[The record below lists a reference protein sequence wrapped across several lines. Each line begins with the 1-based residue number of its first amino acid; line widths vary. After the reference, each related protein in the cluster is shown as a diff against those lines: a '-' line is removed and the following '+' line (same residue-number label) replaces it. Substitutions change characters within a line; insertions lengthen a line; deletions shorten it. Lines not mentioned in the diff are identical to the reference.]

1 MSNPTPILNNINAF
15 DATKGTIISFNII
28 GGTDIVRSNIV
39 YIYDLSTNDLICTH
53 LYISTESIH
62 ELPPNT
68 DSSIVYADGKSSE
81 DFVNNKNYY
90 LQIQTFT
97 NTAGTAGGSG
107 MSVAK
112 TFWCLFNPALSVN
125 AIPAAISTTSYNV
138 GATYTTNITDVT
150 IPVTNIIQQYK
161 FDLYTAT
168 GTLVQTSGNIIGSGE
183 QEGTST
189 TYNIT
194 YNFSGLVVNNSYYVV
209 VTTTSTEGMTVSA
222 QSNTFTV
229 SIDTPTVGGAIVNN
243 NACDGYISVV
253 SNLSDEYGGH
263 VSGEMASFET
273 DSVNNVS
280 SLKVDMEPIQDL
292 HGYDKPWVGGGG
304 VNKWDEVW
312 ELGWISSSGDNRDS
326 SDIIRSKNYVPVTP
340 NTTYCI
346 VVPSTTDIVYFDEN
360 KVAIGN
366 TDKNGA
372 GDIDAPLSRRTT
384 HDNCYF
390 IRFWTRNQTTYNHN
404 IAINYPSTVTSYSP
418 YSNICPISGKDS
430 VSASVVGVNVWDE
443 EWELGWWNY
452 QTGVFTANSSFF
464 ACKSKI
470 RVLPNTDY
478 YWKCPTN
485 VRELQYYDANGEP
498 LGRRNSFAEGYMNTT
513 FTTPANCYYLT
524 FYFGGT
530 YGTTYNNDISINY
543 PSTDHDYHA
552 YQGQSY
558 HQDIEATYTPTVQD
572 NTPYLFKQ
580 TGDVGGDRESIEL
593 VGGTVAWNQL
603 IDSSDILATIK
614 TGQTINGVTVK
625 YDESTRMFV
634 ATGTATAFASFQ
646 LTQVNVKFETN
657 HVYMMEQPSGASS
670 GTYFLRSST
679 DAFWNFKSMT
689 RGDGSTA
696 AIRFVVQNGQTVNV
710 KFALNIHDL
719 TALFNPTIAD
729 YIYSLEQS
737 QAGAGV
743 AWFRNYFPKDYYP
756 YDKGTLRSV
765 EGVSAHETVGF
776 NQWDGTKNDRYYW
789 SDDGVLSAYSANS
802 CTNKIRLLPNTTYYF
817 KKPEGSSLASI
828 TIKFFDEDMHLISK
842 TNIEAGSTNRTLTTP
857 NNVKYTTVNY
867 GEPVFPEIFCINISD
882 PTRNGEYEP
891 YVKHTYPLDSSLTLR
906 GVPKLVDGKLAFD
919 GDVYP
924 PSGEVQRRY
933 GVVDLGTLNWNS
945 ARSGDGLYFYAP
957 APNKRMVTSTGGDSN
972 LVCAK
977 YTNISPV
984 GSSSALIDKS
994 IMEMSNTSSPL
1005 VAVKDLTY
1013 SDVASFKA
1021 AMSGV
1026 YLVYELAT
1034 PTTETAEPF
1043 INPQVVDSRGTE
1055 AYVTTGIVP
1064 VGHNTTYLTRDI
1076 FGGTL
1081 DLVTGVLTV
1090 DRKMVDMGT
1099 LNWALLSAS
1108 RFWVM
1113 PSGMKPFTQ
1122 NLMSSQYVEKTV
1134 GVGLLNNGEMTTQAG
1149 SGEVYLKDT
1158 RYTTAT
1164 EFKSAVNGVQLCY
1177 ELATPQTYQLT
1188 PHQIQTLVGQ
1198 NNMWSDAG
1206 DVDVTFNLPITNLLV
1221 KRQDTSDISGNWLT
1235 LYSQPITQASDMDFT
1250 YIDFLNQYGKTYR
1263 YALVPLLTQQQ
1274 GDIDVEIEGGY
1285 TVSDDIL
1292 SVFDGVF
1299 IANNNGSQKLK
1310 AATEYGDLETNQ
1322 DVGVL
1327 TTIGNKYPFV
1337 VSNSN
1342 LNYHSGSISAL
1353 IVPSDF
1359 YTSGDLDRLDIV
1371 ERREAMEQFL
1381 TDKTAK
1387 ILKDW
1392 NGNIWLITFV
1402 ENVEVSFVDDYGMG
1416 LGTLSAKWVE
1426 IGDVND
1432 QTDLQQTGL
1441 I

>member
-15 DATKGTIISFNII
+15 DATKGTTISFNII
-28 GGTDIVRSNIV
+28 GGTDIVRSNIA

-68 DSSIVYADGKSSE
+68 DSSIVYASGKSSA

-138 GATYTTNITDVT
+138 GATYTTNITDAT

-229 SIDTPTVGGAIVNN
+229 SIETPTVGGAIVNN

-253 SNLSDEYGGH
+253 SNLSDEYGGSA
-263 VSGEMASFET
+263 SGEMASFET

-280 SLKVDMEPIQDL
+280 SLKVNMEPIQEGSGTPSPTNIRPIRG
-292 HGYDKPWVGGGG
+292 HSG
-304 VNKWDEVW
+304 VNA
-312 ELGWISSSGDNRDS
+312 
-326 SDIIRSKNYVPVTP
+326 YVSPTQSADDGTKYSQEFDVSLTP
-340 NTTYCI
+340 T
-346 VVPSTTDIVYFDEN
+346 S
-360 KVAIGN
+360 
-366 TDKNGA
+366 TDK
-372 GDIDAPLSRRTT
+372 
-384 HDNCYF
+384 
-390 IRFWTRNQTTYNHN
+390 
-404 IAINYPSTVTSYSP
+404 VP
-418 YSNICPISGKDS
+418 YTFK
-430 VSASVVGVNVWDE
+430 AVG
-443 EWELGWWNY
+443 
-452 QTGVFTANSSFF
+452 
-464 ACKSKI
+464 
-470 RVLPNTDY
+470 R
-478 YWKCPTN
+478 
-485 VRELQYYDANGEP
+485 
-498 LGRRNSFAEGYMNTT
+498 
-513 FTTPANCYYLT
+513 
-524 FYFGGT
+524 
-530 YGTTYNNDISINY
+530 
-543 PSTDHDYHA
+543 
-552 YQGQSY
+552 
-558 HQDIEATYTPTVQD
+558 
-572 NTPYLFKQ
+572 
-580 TGDVGGDRESIEL
+580 DVYGDRESDKI

-603 IDSSDILATIK
+603 VFDSNKDTTNDNTDSRTFNIILRQDVSPYTSYVYVNNPQI
-614 TGQTINGVTVK
+614 GWINRIFNGVATDKIRLLHSGSVRNVNFFAQDTQIVANHKYLFSVYVAGIDVSEIGGVVLRNTVL
-625 YDESTRMFV
+625 F
-634 ATGTATAFASFQ
+634 
-646 LTQVNVKFETN
+646 
-657 HVYMMEQPSGASS
+657 
-670 GTYFLRSST
+670 
-679 DAFWNFKSMT
+679 
-689 RGDGSTA
+689 
-696 AIRFVVQNGQTVNV
+696 
-710 KFALNIHDL
+710 DL
-719 TALFNPTIAD
+719 TAMFGSTIAD
-729 YIYSLEQS
+729 YIYSLEQAN
-737 QAGAGV
+737 AGAGV

-756 YDKGTLRSV
+756 YDPGTLRSV

-776 NQWDGTKNDRYYW
+776 NQWDEETELGSISTNTGKPYNNSAAIRSKNYCR
-789 SDDGVLSAYSANS
+789 
-802 CTNKIRLLPNTTYYF
+802 CMPNTTYHAKTGFYVAVCQYDADKNYVGYSGANDNNFTTLANAAYF
-817 KKPEGSSLASI
+817 KLAFSS
-828 TIKFFDEDMHLISK
+828 
-842 TNIEAGSTNRTLTTP
+842 GYGTTY
-857 NNVKYTTVNY
+857 NHD
-867 GEPVFPEIFCINISD
+867 ICINLSD
-882 PTRNGEYEP
+882 PSRNGEYEP
-891 YVKHTYPLDSSLTLR
+891 YVKHTYTLDSSLTLR

-933 GVVDLGTLNWNS
+933 GVVDLGTLNWVYNS
-945 ARSGDGLYFYAP
+945 TYSVFYVSVDGGAIP
-957 APNKRMVTSTGGDSN
+957 STSTGDGN
-972 LVCAK
+972 AVCSK
-977 YTNISPV
+977 YPV
-984 GSSSALIDKS
+984 V
-994 IMEMSNTSSPL
+994 MSNGANLGDKQMVVRTSFASTSL
-1005 VAVKDLTY
+1005 YGVIVKDTAY
-1013 SDVASFKA
+1013 TDAATFKT

-1034 PTTETAEPF
+1034 PTTETAEPYQEAQ
-1043 INPQVVDSRGTE
+1043 ICSPYGTE
-1055 AYVTTGIVP
+1055 EYVTTGIVP

-1081 DLVTGVLTV
+1081 DLITGVLTV
-1090 DRKMVDMGT
+1090 THGYVDLGT
-1099 LNWALLSAS
+1099 LNWLKYSVPQGTLFRSDAIADANIPYNSIEFICSNYETVRAGARLN
-1108 RFWVM
+1108 
-1113 PSGMKPFTQ
+1113 GTI
-1122 NLMSSQYVEKTV
+1122 SSSVANRVDIIDNAYPDATSFKTA
-1134 GVGLLNNGEMTTQAG
+1134 M
-1149 SGEVYLKDT
+1149 
-1158 RYTTAT
+1158 
-1164 EFKSAVNGVQLCY
+1164 NGVQLVY

-1198 NNMWSDAG
+1198 NNVWSDAG
-1206 DVDVTFNLPITNLLV
+1206 DVDVTFNLPISNLLV
-1221 KRQDTSDISGNWLT
+1221 KRQDASDVSGNWLT

-1250 YIDFLNQYGKTYR
+1250 YIDFLNQHGKTYR

-1285 TVSDDIL
+1285 TVSDDVL

-1359 YTSGDLDRLDIV
+1359 YTSGDLDRLSIV
-1371 ERREAMEQFL
+1371 ERREAIEQFL

-1432 QTDLQQTGL
+1432 QTDLKQTGL

>member
-15 DATKGTIISFNII
+15 DATKGTTISFNII

-68 DSSIVYADGKSSE
+68 DSSIVYASGKSSA

-280 SLKVDMEPIQDL
+280 SLKVNMEPIQEGSGTPSPTNIRPIRG
-292 HGYDKPWVGGGG
+292 HSG
-304 VNKWDEVW
+304 VNAYVSPTQSADEGTKYSQEFDVS
-312 ELGWISSSGDNRDS
+312 L
-326 SDIIRSKNYVPVTP
+326 TP
-340 NTTYCI
+340 T
-346 VVPSTTDIVYFDEN
+346 S
-360 KVAIGN
+360 
-366 TDKNGA
+366 TDK
-372 GDIDAPLSRRTT
+372 
-384 HDNCYF
+384 
-390 IRFWTRNQTTYNHN
+390 
-404 IAINYPSTVTSYSP
+404 VP
-418 YSNICPISGKDS
+418 YTFK
-430 VSASVVGVNVWDE
+430 AVG
-443 EWELGWWNY
+443 
-452 QTGVFTANSSFF
+452 
-464 ACKSKI
+464 
-470 RVLPNTDY
+470 R
-478 YWKCPTN
+478 
-485 VRELQYYDANGEP
+485 
-498 LGRRNSFAEGYMNTT
+498 
-513 FTTPANCYYLT
+513 
-524 FYFGGT
+524 
-530 YGTTYNNDISINY
+530 
-543 PSTDHDYHA
+543 
-552 YQGQSY
+552 
-558 HQDIEATYTPTVQD
+558 
-572 NTPYLFKQ
+572 
-580 TGDVGGDRESIEL
+580 DVYGDRESDKI

-603 IDSSDILATIK
+603 IEHGNFDEATGWSSAWYGAITVANNIGTLTISDSSGRARIERVFTPIVGHKYLAYMDFK
-614 TGQTINGVTVK
+614 PSFDANPF
-625 YDESTRMFV
+625 M
-634 ATGTATAFASFQ
+634 SFQ
-646 LTQVNVKFETN
+646 AGSYISQIGGTSVSAGNWVRCIGIRNVVADDTT
-657 HVYMMEQPSGASS
+657 SGRIRYYF
-670 GTYFLRSST
+670 GTTSVSV
-679 DAFWNFKSMT
+679 
-689 RGDGSTA
+689 GDT
-696 AIRFVVQNGQTVNV
+696 VQFRNAG
-710 KFALNIHDL
+710 LIDL

-729 YIYSLEQS
+729 YIYNLEQS

-743 AWFRNYFPKDYYP
+743 AWFRRYFPEDYYP

-776 NQWDGTKNDRYYW
+776 NQWDEEWEVGQYNMTTGEAQASSFSIRGKNAIKVIPSTVYATDNNYVRWLFYDA
-789 SDDGVLSAYSANS
+789 DDNFISSEYGGLTRTTPSNCCYLRIYLGD
-802 CTNKIRLLPNTTYYF
+802 TYGTTY
-817 KKPEGSSLASI
+817 
-828 TIKFFDEDMHLISK
+828 
-842 TNIEAGSTNRTLTTP
+842 
-857 NNVKYTTVNY
+857 NND
-867 GEPVFPEIFCINISD
+867 ICINLSD
-882 PTRNGEYEP
+882 PSRNGEYEP
-891 YVKHTYPLDSSLTLR
+891 YTKHTYPLDSSLTLR
-906 GVPKLVDGKLAFD
+906 GIPKLVDGKLAFD

-933 GVVDLGTLNWNS
+933 GLR
-945 ARSGDGLYFYAP
+945 AYQSGDESLADAITDG
-957 APNKRMVTSTGGDSN
+957 
-972 LVCAK
+972 
-977 YTNISPV
+977 TN
-984 GSSSALIDKS
+984 
-994 IMEMSNTSSPL
+994 T
-1005 VAVKDLTY
+1005 
-1013 SDVASFKA
+1013 
-1021 AMSGV
+1021 V
-1026 YLVYELAT
+1026 YKLST

-1043 INPQVVDSRGTE
+1043 TNPQVVDNRGTE

-1064 VGHNTTYLTRDI
+1064 VGHDTTYLTRDI

-1090 DRKMVDMGT
+1090 DKKMVDLGT
-1099 LNWALLSAS
+1099 LNWGIADGVRARS
-1108 RFWVM
+1108 RVIDFTRDYGW
-1113 PSGMKPFTQ
+1113 SGNWRVIKSNVFNCVDPAIVYSNRADYSFANISQ
-1122 NLMSSQYVEKTV
+1122 NYYNFDIKVP
-1134 GVGLLNNGEMTTQAG
+1134 NGAYADG
-1149 SGEVYLKDT
+1149 
-1158 RYTTAT
+1158 TA
-1164 EFKSAVNGVQLCY
+1164 FKSWLADVDGNGTHAYVCI

-1198 NNMWSDAG
+1198 NNVWSDAG
-1206 DVDVTFNLPITNLLV
+1206 DVDVTFNLPISNLLV
-1221 KRQDTSDISGNWLT
+1221 KRQDASDVSGNWLT

-1250 YIDFLNQYGKTYR
+1250 FIDFLNQHGKTYR

-1285 TVSDDIL
+1285 TVSDDVL

-1310 AATEYGDLETNQ
+1310 ASTEYGDLETNQ

-1359 YTSGDLDRLDIV
+1359 YTSGDLDRLSIV
-1371 ERREAMEQFL
+1371 ERREAIEQFL

-1402 ENVEVSFVDDYGMG
+1402 DNVEVSFVDDYGMS

-1432 QTDLQQTGL
+1432 QTDLKQTGL

>member
-15 DATKGTIISFNII
+15 DATKGTTISFNII

-68 DSSIVYADGKSSE
+68 DPSIVYASGKSSA

-194 YNFSGLVVNNSYYVV
+194 YNFSGLVVNNSYYVI

-280 SLKVDMEPIQDL
+280 SLKVNMEPIQEGSGTPSPTNIRPIRG
-292 HGYDKPWVGGGG
+292 HSG
-304 VNKWDEVW
+304 VNA
-312 ELGWISSSGDNRDS
+312 
-326 SDIIRSKNYVPVTP
+326 YVSPTQSADDGTKYSQEFDVSLTP
-340 NTTYCI
+340 T
-346 VVPSTTDIVYFDEN
+346 S
-360 KVAIGN
+360 
-366 TDKNGA
+366 TDK
-372 GDIDAPLSRRTT
+372 
-384 HDNCYF
+384 
-390 IRFWTRNQTTYNHN
+390 
-404 IAINYPSTVTSYSP
+404 VP
-418 YSNICPISGKDS
+418 YTFK
-430 VSASVVGVNVWDE
+430 AVG
-443 EWELGWWNY
+443 
-452 QTGVFTANSSFF
+452 
-464 ACKSKI
+464 
-470 RVLPNTDY
+470 R
-478 YWKCPTN
+478 
-485 VRELQYYDANGEP
+485 
-498 LGRRNSFAEGYMNTT
+498 
-513 FTTPANCYYLT
+513 
-524 FYFGGT
+524 
-530 YGTTYNNDISINY
+530 
-543 PSTDHDYHA
+543 
-552 YQGQSY
+552 
-558 HQDIEATYTPTVQD
+558 
-572 NTPYLFKQ
+572 
-580 TGDVGGDRESIEL
+580 DVYGDRESDKI

-603 IDSSDILATIK
+603 FSTMSTDTKDGITTSYDSTTHLISIRNDSRT
-614 TGQTINGVTVK
+614 TNYSSGSSRTNVFRIN
-625 YDESTRMFV
+625 DML
-634 ATGTATAFASFQ
+634 Q
-646 LTQVNVKFETN
+646 N
-657 HVYMMEQPSGASS
+657 HVYLIAPSKMIKGVVFAQGLNCYAVKNIDYSLYIRITS
-670 GTYFLRSST
+670 EYDFVS
-679 DAFWNFKSMT
+679 AHPI
-689 RGDGSTA
+689 GDVTS
-696 AIRFVVQNGQTVNV
+696 FY
-710 KFALNIHDL
+710 LNITDL

-729 YIYSLEQS
+729 YIYSLEQAT
-737 QAGAGV
+737 AGAGV
-743 AWFRNYFPKDYYP
+743 AWFRRYFPKDYYP

-765 EGVSAHETVGF
+765 EGVSAHEAVGF
-776 NQWDGTKNDRYYW
+776 NQWDEEWDVGSVTGSGYNDRIKSKNYIPCIPSTVYYYQIP
-789 SDDGVLSAYSANS
+789 SGKGNMQIVFYNVDKEQVGLYDFSA
-802 CTNKIRLLPNTTYYF
+802 THTF
-817 KKPEGSSLASI
+817 
-828 TIKFFDEDMHLISK
+828 
-842 TNIEAGSTNRTLTTP
+842 TTP
-857 NNVKYTTVNY
+857 SNCHYMKFNTGGSY
-867 GEPVFPEIFCINISD
+867 GNTYNHDICINLSD
-882 PTRNGEYEP
+882 PSRNGEYEP

-906 GVPKLVDGKLAFD
+906 GVPKLVDGKLAYD

-924 PSGEVQRRY
+924 PSGEVDRRY
-933 GVVDLGTLNWNS
+933 GVVDLGTLNWS
-945 ARSGDGLYFYAP
+945 ATATSVFYASVP
-957 APNKRMVTSTGGDSN
+957 GMKVTSLDTDRLTGFICQRYAN
-972 LVCAK
+972 A
-977 YTNISPV
+977 TSPV
-984 GSSSALIDKS
+984 GGASMVDKTCFRNKGLFF
-994 IMEMSNTSSPL
+994 IRDNDYTN
-1005 VAVKDLTY
+1005 A
-1013 SDVASFKA
+1013 ASFKA

-1026 YLVYELAT
+1026 MLVYEKAT

-1043 INPQVVDSRGTE
+1043 TNPQVVDNRGTE
-1055 AYVTTGIVP
+1055 AYITTGIVP
-1064 VGHNTTYLTRDI
+1064 VGHDSEYLTRDI

-1090 DRKMVDMGT
+1090 DRAMVT
-1099 LNWALLSAS
+1099 LDGSEAWTWEGGQRRAYTRRNDAKRFYDYTNHLMCDKLPIAEKYADTKPISVSGYPLNTLYEGQNWIYVGNENISTNEDFLIWLSE
-1108 RFWVM
+1108 V
-1113 PSGMKPFTQ
+1113 KPTI
-1122 NLMSSQYVEKTV
+1122 V
-1134 GVGLLNNGEMTTQAG
+1134 
-1149 SGEVYLKDT
+1149 
-1158 RYTTAT
+1158 
-1164 EFKSAVNGVQLCY
+1164 Y

-1198 NNMWSDAG
+1198 NNIWSDAG
-1206 DVDVTFNLPITNLLV
+1206 DVEVTFNLPIANLLV
-1221 KRQDTSDISGNWLT
+1221 KRQDTSDTSGNWLT
-1235 LYSQPITQASDMDFT
+1235 LYSQSITQASDMDFT
-1250 YIDFLNQYGKTYR
+1250 YIDFLNQHGKTYR

-1285 TVSDDIL
+1285 TVSDDVL

-1299 IANNNGSQKLK
+1299 IANSNGSQKLK

-1327 TTIGNKYPFV
+1327 TTIGGKYPFV

-1359 YTSGDLDRLDIV
+1359 YTNGDLDRLDIV
-1371 ERREAMEQFL
+1371 ERREAIEQFL

-1432 QTDLQQTGL
+1432 QTDLKQTGL

>member
-15 DATKGTIISFNII
+15 DTTKGTTISFNII

-68 DSSIVYADGKSSE
+68 DPSIVYADGKSSA

-125 AIPAAISTTSYNV
+125 TIPAAISTTSYNV
-138 GATYTTNITDVT
+138 GATYTTNVTDVT

-280 SLKVDMEPIQDL
+280 SLKVNMEPIQEGSGTPSPTNIRPIRG
-292 HGYDKPWVGGGG
+292 HSG
-304 VNKWDEVW
+304 VNA
-312 ELGWISSSGDNRDS
+312 
-326 SDIIRSKNYVPVTP
+326 YVSPTQSADDGTKYSQEFDVSLTP
-340 NTTYCI
+340 T
-346 VVPSTTDIVYFDEN
+346 S
-360 KVAIGN
+360 
-366 TDKNGA
+366 TDK
-372 GDIDAPLSRRTT
+372 
-384 HDNCYF
+384 
-390 IRFWTRNQTTYNHN
+390 
-404 IAINYPSTVTSYSP
+404 VP
-418 YSNICPISGKDS
+418 YTFK
-430 VSASVVGVNVWDE
+430 AVG
-443 EWELGWWNY
+443 
-452 QTGVFTANSSFF
+452 
-464 ACKSKI
+464 
-470 RVLPNTDY
+470 R
-478 YWKCPTN
+478 
-485 VRELQYYDANGEP
+485 
-498 LGRRNSFAEGYMNTT
+498 
-513 FTTPANCYYLT
+513 
-524 FYFGGT
+524 
-530 YGTTYNNDISINY
+530 
-543 PSTDHDYHA
+543 
-552 YQGQSY
+552 
-558 HQDIEATYTPTVQD
+558 
-572 NTPYLFKQ
+572 
-580 TGDVGGDRESIEL
+580 DVYGDRESDKI

-603 IDSSDILATIK
+603 VAQRTSSYTK
-614 TGQTINGVTVK
+614 NGVTSTFDADGTVTLSGTITNSYAEVFNSITIVPNHIYTYGMVVIANPNNVRFNVK
-625 YDESTRMFV
+625 PLNIANNLEVIKANANQTYTNYGVSGV
-634 ATGTATAFASFQ
+634 ASGTDMTGIKFKANFFD
-646 LTQVNVKFETN
+646 LTQMF
-657 HVYMMEQPSGASS
+657 
-670 GTYFLRSST
+670 GT
-679 DAFWNFKSMT
+679 
-689 RGDGSTA
+689 
-696 AIRFVVQNGQTVNV
+696 
-710 KFALNIHDL
+710 
-719 TALFNPTIAD
+719 TIAD
-729 YIYSLEQS
+729 YIYSLEQAT
-737 QAGAGV
+737 AGAGA
-743 AWFRNYFPKDYYP
+743 AWFRQYFPKDYYP
-756 YDKGTLRSV
+756 YDPGTLRSV

-776 NQWDGTKNDRYYW
+776 NQWDEEWEVGSINDSTGEDQASSTR
-789 SDDGVLSAYSANS
+789 
-802 CTNKIRLLPNTTYYF
+802 IRSKGYIPVLPNTTY
-817 KKPEGSSLASI
+817 
-828 TIKFFDEDMHLISK
+828 FFHCSH
-842 TNIEAGSTNRTLTTP
+842 TTP
-857 NNVKYTTVNY
+857 YWNVYYYDSNKAFIGRKTVGKDSEFTTNSDVDYIRFRENEINY
-867 GEPVFPEIFCINISD
+867 GTTYNHDICINLSD

-891 YVKHTYPLDSSLTLR
+891 YQKHTYPLDSSLTLR
-906 GVPKLVDGKLAFD
+906 GVPKLDANNKLYYD
-919 GDVYP
+919 GDTYESDGTVT
-924 PSGEVQRRY
+924 RKY
-933 GVVDLGTLNWNS
+933 GIVDLGTLEWNYTS
-945 ARSGDGLYFYAP
+945 QAGVMLFYATLSGGSQNDDFDVICSKYP
-957 APNKRMVTSTGGDSN
+957 SAHSQASFLYADKVIRGYGSTSYNFSRIGARDES
-972 LVCAK
+972 
-977 YTNISPV
+977 YTD
-984 GSSSALIDKS
+984 AA
-994 IMEMSNTSSPL
+994 T
-1005 VAVKDLTY
+1005 
-1013 SDVASFKA
+1013 FKA

-1043 INPQVVDSRGTE
+1043 TNPQVVDNWGTE

-1064 VGHNTTYLTRDI
+1064 VGHDTTYLTRDI
-1076 FGGTL
+1076 FSGTL

-1090 DRKMVDMGT
+1090 DRVLVT
-1099 LNWALLSAS
+1099 LDGSDHTFFSEVSTSQTAEGSLYVAFINNTINNIKYGGVCSSDKYEWINSSNAS
-1108 RFWVM
+1108 LHRGQFNSVGSYTRFCIADQSLNTLAKWDAWLA
-1113 PSGMKPFTQ
+1113 Q
-1122 NLMSSQYVEKTV
+1122 NPL
-1134 GVGLLNNGEMTTQAG
+1134 
-1149 SGEVYLKDT
+1149 
-1158 RYTTAT
+1158 
-1164 EFKSAVNGVQLCY
+1164 QLCY

-1188 PHQIQTLVGQ
+1188 RHQIQTLVGQ
-1198 NNMWSDAG
+1198 NNVWSDAG
-1206 DVDVTFNLPITNLLV
+1206 DVDVTFNLPISNLLV
-1221 KRQDTSDISGNWLT
+1221 KRQDASDVSGNWLT

-1250 YIDFLNQYGKTYR
+1250 FIDFLNQHGKTYR

-1285 TVSDDIL
+1285 TVSDDVL

-1327 TTIGNKYPFV
+1327 TTIGGKYPFV

-1359 YTSGDLDRLDIV
+1359 YTNGDLDRLSIV
-1371 ERREAMEQFL
+1371 ERREAIEKFL

-1432 QTDLQQTGL
+1432 QTDLKQTGL

>member
-15 DATKGTIISFNII
+15 DATKGTTISFNII
-28 GGTDIVRSNIV
+28 GGTDIVRSNIA

-68 DSSIVYADGKSSE
+68 DSSIVYASGKSSA

-138 GATYTTNITDVT
+138 GATYTTNITDAT

-229 SIDTPTVGGAIVNN
+229 SIETPTVGGAIVNN

-280 SLKVDMEPIQDL
+280 SLKVNMEPIQEGSGTPSPTNIRPIRG
-292 HGYDKPWVGGGG
+292 HSG
-304 VNKWDEVW
+304 VNA
-312 ELGWISSSGDNRDS
+312 
-326 SDIIRSKNYVPVTP
+326 YVSPTQSADDGTKYSQEFDVSLTP
-340 NTTYCI
+340 T
-346 VVPSTTDIVYFDEN
+346 S
-360 KVAIGN
+360 
-366 TDKNGA
+366 TDK
-372 GDIDAPLSRRTT
+372 
-384 HDNCYF
+384 
-390 IRFWTRNQTTYNHN
+390 
-404 IAINYPSTVTSYSP
+404 VP
-418 YSNICPISGKDS
+418 YTFK
-430 VSASVVGVNVWDE
+430 AVG
-443 EWELGWWNY
+443 
-452 QTGVFTANSSFF
+452 
-464 ACKSKI
+464 
-470 RVLPNTDY
+470 R
-478 YWKCPTN
+478 
-485 VRELQYYDANGEP
+485 
-498 LGRRNSFAEGYMNTT
+498 
-513 FTTPANCYYLT
+513 
-524 FYFGGT
+524 
-530 YGTTYNNDISINY
+530 
-543 PSTDHDYHA
+543 
-552 YQGQSY
+552 
-558 HQDIEATYTPTVQD
+558 
-572 NTPYLFKQ
+572 
-580 TGDVGGDRESIEL
+580 DVYGDRESDKI

-603 IDSSDILATIK
+603 
-614 TGQTINGVTVK
+614 
-625 YDESTRMFV
+625 
-634 ATGTATAFASFQ
+634 
-646 LTQVNVKFETN
+646 
-657 HVYMMEQPSGASS
+657 
-670 GTYFLRSST
+670 
-679 DAFWNFKSMT
+679 
-689 RGDGSTA
+689 
-696 AIRFVVQNGQTVNV
+696 VQNGNFADTSVWSTQGYGTLSANGNVGTFTISQATTSARIEQTMNPIKGHKYLAIASIKPNKAFDVVMSFRTTGAGTYIARQTMTANAWNYIFGVRNAVDSDLESNVFRVYPFLGTQTVEV
-710 KFALNIHDL
+710 GDTIQFRDIICFDL

-743 AWFRNYFPKDYYP
+743 AWFRRYFPKSYYP
-756 YDKGTLRSV
+756 YDPGTLRSV

-776 NQWDGTKNDRYYW
+776 NQWDEEWEVGVYKN
-789 SDDGVLSAYSANS
+789 
-802 CTNKIRLLPNTTYYF
+802 TNGKKGSTTGEYVRSKGYIPCFPNTTYYAN
-817 KKPEGSSLASI
+817 KPLWYCFYDGDKNFIGYRNMSAVNTFVTPSDCHYM
-828 TIKFFDEDMHLISK
+828 TFN
-842 TNIEAGSTNRTLTTP
+842 TQAGYGTTY
-857 NNVKYTTVNY
+857 NHD
-867 GEPVFPEIFCINISD
+867 ICINISD
-882 PTRNGEYEP
+882 PSRNGEYEP
-891 YVKHTYPLDSSLTLR
+891 YTKHTYPLDSSLTLR

-933 GVVDLGTLNWNS
+933 NEAIITDSMITMVGASYSNVVYAEVHVPSDGKQEYTKGGMLTKYGVAQSQSGTWDS
-945 ARSGDGLYFYAP
+945 ATHVGNFYMNA
-957 APNKRMVTSTGGDSN
+957 ARDTFWVGFAHGTSLADMRTA
-972 LVCAK
+972 LVGM
-977 YTNISPV
+977 T
-984 GSSSALIDKS
+984 L
-994 IMEMSNTSSPL
+994 L
-1005 VAVKDLTY
+1005 
-1013 SDVASFKA
+1013 
-1021 AMSGV
+1021 
-1026 YLVYELAT
+1026 YELAT

-1043 INPQVVDSRGTE
+1043 TNPQVVDNRGTE

-1064 VGHNTTYLTRDI
+1064 VGHDSEYLTRDI
-1076 FGGTL
+1076 FSGTL

-1090 DRKMVDMGT
+1090 DRAMVDLGR
-1099 LNWALLSAS
+1099 LNWGYSSADA
-1108 RFWVM
+1108 RFYNGDLDYKRPASATDVA
-1113 PSGMKPFTQ
+1113 
-1122 NLMSSQYVEKTV
+1122 NAVCSQYEIVKL
-1134 GVGLLNNGEMTTQAG
+1134 GVLADGKMCLYTNGYMY
-1149 SGEVYLKDT
+1149 VKDS
-1158 RYTTAT
+1158 RYTDATA
-1164 EFKSAVNGVQLCY
+1164 FKTAMNGVQLVY

-1188 PHQIQTLVGQ
+1188 PQQIQTLVGV
-1198 NNMWSDAG
+1198 NNVWSEQG
-1206 DVDVTFNLPITNLLV
+1206 DVELSYHIPITNLLV
-1221 KRQDTSDISGNWLT
+1221 KRQDVADVSGTWLT

-1250 YIDFLNQYGKTYR
+1250 FIDFLNQYGKTYK

-1285 TVSDDIL
+1285 TVSDDVL

-1327 TTIGNKYPFV
+1327 TTIGGKYPFV

-1371 ERREAMEQFL
+1371 ERREAIEQFL

-1432 QTDLQQTGL
+1432 QTDLKQTGL

>member
-15 DATKGTIISFNII
+15 DATKGTTISFNII

-68 DSSIVYADGKSSE
+68 DPSIVYASGKSSA

-138 GATYTTNITDVT
+138 GATYTTNITDAT

-168 GTLVQTSGNIIGSGE
+168 GTLAQTSGNIIGSGE

-222 QSNTFTV
+222 QSNTFAV

-253 SNLSDEYGGH
+253 SNLSDEYGGSA
-263 VSGEMASFET
+263 SGEIASFET

-280 SLKVDMEPIQDL
+280 SLKVNMEPIQEGSGTPSPTNIRPIRG
-292 HGYDKPWVGGGG
+292 HGG
-304 VNKWDEVW
+304 VNAY
-312 ELGWISSSGDNRDS
+312 ISPTQSADDGTKYSQEFNVS
-326 SDIIRSKNYVPVTP
+326 LTP
-340 NTTYCI
+340 T
-346 VVPSTTDIVYFDEN
+346 S
-360 KVAIGN
+360 
-366 TDKNGA
+366 TDK
-372 GDIDAPLSRRTT
+372 
-384 HDNCYF
+384 
-390 IRFWTRNQTTYNHN
+390 
-404 IAINYPSTVTSYSP
+404 VP
-418 YSNICPISGKDS
+418 YTFK
-430 VSASVVGVNVWDE
+430 AVG
-443 EWELGWWNY
+443 
-452 QTGVFTANSSFF
+452 
-464 ACKSKI
+464 
-470 RVLPNTDY
+470 R
-478 YWKCPTN
+478 
-485 VRELQYYDANGEP
+485 
-498 LGRRNSFAEGYMNTT
+498 
-513 FTTPANCYYLT
+513 
-524 FYFGGT
+524 
-530 YGTTYNNDISINY
+530 
-543 PSTDHDYHA
+543 
-552 YQGQSY
+552 
-558 HQDIEATYTPTVQD
+558 
-572 NTPYLFKQ
+572 
-580 TGDVGGDRESIEL
+580 DVYGDRESDKI

-603 IDSSDILATIK
+603 VSASATS
-614 TGQTINGVTVK
+614 VTVQSSHK
-625 YDESTRMFV
+625 YIAKIGGAWSV
-634 ATGTATAFASFQ
+634 A
-646 LTQVNVKFETN
+646 
-657 HVYMMEQPSGASS
+657 ASS
-670 GTYFLRSST
+670 GST
-679 DAFWNFKSMT
+679 ISVTGGTDML
-689 RGDGSTA
+689 
-696 AIRFVVQNGQTVNV
+696 I
-710 KFALNIHDL
+710 DL
-719 TALFNPTIAD
+719 TAMFNPTIAD

-756 YDKGTLRSV
+756 YDPGTLRSV

-776 NQWDGTKNDRYYW
+776 NQWDEEWELGAISTSTGGNYADNARVRSKNY
-789 SDDGVLSAYSANS
+789 
-802 CTNKIRLLPNTTYYF
+802 IPILPNTQYWF
-817 KKPEGSSLASI
+817 KRGDTPTTCTVFWYDANKNFISS
-828 TIKFFDEDMHLISK
+828 
-842 TNIEAGSTNRTLTTP
+842 AGQSWSYEIRTTP
-857 NNVKYTTVNY
+857 ANAHYMRFFYIGTTYNHD
-867 GEPVFPEIFCINISD
+867 ICINLSD
-882 PTRNGEYEP
+882 PSRNGEYEP
-891 YVKHTYPLDSSLTLR
+891 YQKHTYPLDSSLTLR
-906 GVPKLVDGKLAFD
+906 GTPKLVDGKLAFD
-919 GDVYP
+919 GDTYP

-933 GVVDLGTLNWNS
+933 GMATFNGSSSESWS
-945 ARSGDGLYFYAP
+945 
-957 APNKRMVTSTGGDSN
+957 K
-972 LVCAK
+972 
-977 YTNISPV
+977 
-984 GSSSALIDKS
+984 SSSALNGFYISMSALGMKEYGTVVNSYGYPQARNVNDYFKNYGRVYTDYTFSIDIDPS
-994 IMEMSNTSSPL
+994 LCGSTVE
-1005 VAVKDLTY
+1005 
-1013 SDVASFKA
+1013 SFKT
-1021 AMSGV
+1021 
-1026 YLVYELAT
+1026 YLASHPITIVYELST

-1043 INPQVVDSRGTE
+1043 TNPQVVDNSGTE

-1064 VGHNTTYLTRDI
+1064 VGHDTTYLTRDI

-1090 DRKMVDMGT
+1090 DRAMVDLGT
-1099 LNWALLSAS
+1099 LNWAEYNAIGGDTMMWAS
-1108 RFWVM
+1108 I
-1113 PSGMKPFTQ
+1113 SLTDQ
-1122 NLMSSQYVEKTV
+1122 
-1134 GVGLLNNGEMTTQAG
+1134 
-1149 SGEVYLKDT
+1149 D
-1158 RYTTAT
+1158 TAT
-1164 EFKSAVNGVQLCY
+1164 PSCSHYKGVSKATSNGDAYNKGNGTCCFLGGADKRLYIRDDEKATYTRAEFKAAVSGAQFVY
-1177 ELATPQTYQLT
+1177 KLATPQTYQLT

-1198 NNMWSDAG
+1198 NNVWSDAG
-1206 DVDVTFNLPITNLLV
+1206 EVDVTFNLPISNLLV
-1221 KRQDTSDISGNWLT
+1221 KRQDASDVSGDWLT

-1250 YIDFLNQYGKTYR
+1250 YIDFLNQHGKTYR

-1285 TVSDDIL
+1285 TVSDDVL

-1299 IANNNGSQKLK
+1299 VANNNGSQKLK
-1310 AATEYGDLETNQ
+1310 ASTEYGDLETNQ

-1359 YTSGDLDRLDIV
+1359 YTNGDLDRLSIV
-1371 ERREAMEQFL
+1371 ERREAIEKFL

-1392 NGNIWLITFV
+1392 NGNIWLITFI

-1432 QTDLQQTGL
+1432 QTDLKQTGL

>member
-15 DATKGTIISFNII
+15 DATKGTTISFNII

-68 DSSIVYADGKSSE
+68 DPSIVYASGKSSA

-125 AIPAAISTTSYNV
+125 TIPAAISTTSYNV

-194 YNFSGLVVNNSYYVV
+194 YNFSGLVVNNSYYVI

-253 SNLSDEYGGH
+253 SSLSDEYGGSA
-263 VSGEMASFET
+263 SGEMASFET

-280 SLKVDMEPIQDL
+280 SLKVNMEPIQEGSGTPSPTNIRPIRG
-292 HGYDKPWVGGGG
+292 HSG
-304 VNKWDEVW
+304 VHA
-312 ELGWISSSGDNRDS
+312 
-326 SDIIRSKNYVPVTP
+326 YVSPTQSADDGTKYSQEFDVSLTP
-340 NTTYCI
+340 T
-346 VVPSTTDIVYFDEN
+346 S
-360 KVAIGN
+360 
-366 TDKNGA
+366 TDKVPYTFKAVGR
-372 GDIDAPLSRRTT
+372 DI
-384 HDNCYF
+384 Y
-390 IRFWTRNQTTYNHN
+390 
-404 IAINYPSTVTSYSP
+404 
-418 YSNICPISGKDS
+418 
-430 VSASVVGVNVWDE
+430 
-443 EWELGWWNY
+443 
-452 QTGVFTANSSFF
+452 
-464 ACKSKI
+464 
-470 RVLPNTDY
+470 
-478 YWKCPTN
+478 
-485 VRELQYYDANGEP
+485 
-498 LGRRNSFAEGYMNTT
+498 
-513 FTTPANCYYLT
+513 
-524 FYFGGT
+524 
-530 YGTTYNNDISINY
+530 
-543 PSTDHDYHA
+543 
-552 YQGQSY
+552 
-558 HQDIEATYTPTVQD
+558 
-572 NTPYLFKQ
+572 
-580 TGDVGGDRESIEL
+580 GDRESDKI
-593 VGGTVAWNQL
+593 VGGTVGWNQL
-603 IDSSDILATIK
+603 VSASATS
-614 TGQTINGVTVK
+614 VTVQSGHK
-625 YDESTRMFV
+625 YIAKIGGAWSV
-634 ATGTATAFASFQ
+634 
-646 LTQVNVKFETN
+646 V
-657 HVYMMEQPSGASS
+657 ASS
-670 GTYFLRSST
+670 GSAISVTGGT
-679 DAFWNFKSMT
+679 DML
-689 RGDGSTA
+689 
-696 AIRFVVQNGQTVNV
+696 I
-710 KFALNIHDL
+710 DL
-719 TALFNPTIAD
+719 TTLFNPTIAD
-729 YIYSLEQS
+729 YIYNLEQS

-743 AWFRNYFPKDYYP
+743 AWFRQYFPKDYYP
-756 YDKGTLRSV
+756 YDPGTLRSV

-776 NQWDGTKNDRYYW
+776 NQWDEEWEQGGIDSSGNT
-789 SDDGVLSAYSANS
+789 SAN
-802 CTNKIRLLPNTTYYF
+802 TDRIRSRNFVPILPNTAYYF
-817 KKPEGSSLASI
+817 KVPNAWRIFYYDANMNFISYIGTYSASR
-828 TIKFFDEDMHLISK
+828 LI
-842 TNIEAGSTNRTLTTP
+842 TTP
-857 NNVKYTTVNY
+857 NNAHYLKFYCVGTTYNHD
-867 GEPVFPEIFCINISD
+867 ICINLSD
-882 PTRNGEYEP
+882 PSRNGEYEP
-891 YVKHTYPLDSSLTLR
+891 YVKHTYPLDRRLTLR
-906 GVPKLVDGKLAFD
+906 GIPKLVDGKLAFD

-933 GVVDLGTLNWNS
+933 GLR
-945 ARSGDGLYFYAP
+945 AYQSGDESLADAITDG
-957 APNKRMVTSTGGDSN
+957 V
-972 LVCAK
+972 
-977 YTNISPV
+977 
-984 GSSSALIDKS
+984 
-994 IMEMSNTSSPL
+994 NT
-1005 VAVKDLTY
+1005 VYKLT
-1013 SDVASFKA
+1013 
-1021 AMSGV
+1021 
-1026 YLVYELAT
+1026 T

-1043 INPQVVDSRGTE
+1043 TNPQVVDNSGTE

-1064 VGHNTTYLTRDI
+1064 VGHDTTYLTRDI

-1090 DRKMVDMGT
+1090 DRAMVTLDGSEAWTYEAAYHQVYMPKHDMKRLYDYRPSMFCSCLPINRDAYVSHGDSGVSGYMESSSYPNQ
-1099 LNWALLSAS
+1099 NWLYVKLVDTSSKEEILSWIAEN
-1108 RFWVM
+1108 
-1113 PSGMKPFTQ
+1113 KPQ
-1122 NLMSSQYVEKTV
+1122 I
-1134 GVGLLNNGEMTTQAG
+1134 
-1149 SGEVYLKDT
+1149 
-1158 RYTTAT
+1158 
-1164 EFKSAVNGVQLCY
+1164 CY
-1177 ELATPQTYQLT
+1177 PLAQSQTYQLT

-1198 NNMWSDAG
+1198 NNVWSDAG
-1206 DVDVTFNLPITNLLV
+1206 DVEVTFNLPISNLLV
-1221 KRQDTSDISGNWLT
+1221 KRQDASDVSGDWLT

-1250 YIDFLNQYGKTYR
+1250 FIDFLNQHGKTYR

-1285 TVSDDIL
+1285 TVSDDVL

-1299 IANNNGSQKLK
+1299 VANSNGSQKLK

-1359 YTSGDLDRLDIV
+1359 YTNGDLDRLSIV
-1371 ERREAMEQFL
+1371 ERREAIEKFL

-1402 ENVEVSFVDDYGMG
+1402 ENVEVSFADDYGMG

-1426 IGDVND
+1426 IGNVND
-1432 QTDLQQTGL
+1432 QTDLKQTGL